1 MSPKPDVSAE
11 RKQQIFEAAV
21 ACFGRKG
28 YHLTTMDDIAAECG
42 LSKGSLY
49 WYFDSKK
56 ELFLYLF
63 SVMLD
68 QTTGTWEQ
76 IASDES
82 LTATQEAN
90 YLHLTPSF
98 TFIQGRYYNIR
109 ITGTNE
115 IYRGKVYCTNQTN
128 LEKFSVNS
136 GEFTY
141 YEDTDNDNQ
150 YIYR

>member
-1 MSPKPDVSAE
+1 MHIVTTTDKKIYFVPRAFDLSVSVVITDE
-11 RKQQIFEAAV
+11 ETNV
-21 ACFGRKG
+21 S
-28 YHLTTMDDIAAECG
+28 TT
-42 LSKGSLY
+42 
-49 WYFDSKK
+49 
-56 ELFLYLF
+56 
-63 SVMLD
+63 
-68 QTTGTWEQ
+68 
-76 IASDES
+76 ES
-82 LTATQEAN
+82 LTATREAN
-90 YLHLTPSF
+90 YLYIIPAY
-98 TFIQGRYYNIR
+98 TFVEGRYYTIR